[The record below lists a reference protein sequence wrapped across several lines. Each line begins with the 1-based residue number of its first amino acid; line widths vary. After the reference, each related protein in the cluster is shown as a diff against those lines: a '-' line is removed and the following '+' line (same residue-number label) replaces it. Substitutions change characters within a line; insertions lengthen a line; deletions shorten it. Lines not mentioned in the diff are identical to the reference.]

1 MKDREIY
8 SDLRCAP
15 PIIIRID
22 GRNFKNTLG
31 ELGCEKPYD
40 RRLASAMAGSLDLL
54 FTKSGL
60 NPAFAYTFSDE
71 ASIVFADIP
80 FNGRI
85 EKLDSIIPSFLSSA
99 FTLLMKLDIPVSFD
113 SRIIPVQPDQL
124 ASYME
129 WRQAEAWRNCVFS
142 YGFYTLV
149 SEGVT
154 EKQAFHELCGKKSSD
169 IHELLFKRGINVAKV
184 PAWQR
189 RGIAVH
195 RKQYHIEGFDPSRQE
210 TTVSTR
216 SRIVQQWELPLFSTD
231 EGADYLKSYIMLD

>member
-22 GRNFKNTLG
+22 GRNFKNTLN

-40 RRLASAMAGSLDLL
+40 KRLASSMAHSLELL

-60 NPAFAYTFSDE
+60 NPSFAYTFSDE
-71 ASIVFADIP
+71 ASIVFADLP
-80 FNGRI
+80 FNGRV

-99 FTLLMKLDIPVSFD
+99 FTLLMELDIPISFD
-113 SRIIPVQPDQL
+113 SRIVSIQPDQIS
-124 ASYME
+124 SYME

-149 SEGVT
+149 SEGIT
-154 EKQAFHELCGKKSSD
+154 EKQAFHELYGKKSSD
-169 IHELLFKRGINVAKV
+169 IHELLFQRGINIAKV
-184 PAWQR
+184 SAWQR

-195 RKQYHIEGFDPSRQE
+195 REEYPIEGFDPSRQE
-210 TTVSTR
+210 PTVSTR
-216 SRIVQQWELPLFSTD
+216 SRITQQWELPLFSTE
-231 EGADYLKSYIMLD
+231 EGADYLKRYITLD